1 MIKLIKFEFARA
13 FKNIYFLIA
22 ILAGCAITVFD
33 FFDKTY
39 PLLWLNGMPK
49 DPYPPLSLYTEY
61 IGLGATSLG
70 KTLIFLLAP
79 LLCSLPHADSLA
91 GDLGDGYA
99 KNILTKSGRKKWL
112 AAKYLSVLASGMAV
126 FVIPFVVNLLV
137 TSIFVPTVSPA
148 LWAEHFAAARSAN
161 PNAGLFISH
170 PMIYIIIYLALGGVI
185 IGLFCEVALVVSLLA
200 QSRFTALLSPF
211 ILYMFSYVVCN
222 LSGDF
227 RFDTYH
233 LINPAQVTPTS
244 PIMPILLPLGLFF
257 ATFLPLMIFGGRR
270 DVL

>member
-99 KNILTKSGRKKWL
+99 KNILTNGSRRNIFRCWL
-112 AAKYLSVLASGMAV
+112 RAWRCS
-126 FVIPFVVNLLV
+126 
-137 TSIFVPTVSPA
+137 
-148 LWAEHFAAARSAN
+148 
-161 PNAGLFISH
+161 
-170 PMIYIIIYLALGGVI
+170 
-185 IGLFCEVALVVSLLA
+185 
-200 QSRFTALLSPF
+200 
-211 ILYMFSYVVCN
+211 
-222 LSGDF
+222 
-227 RFDTYH
+227 
-233 LINPAQVTPTS
+233 
-244 PIMPILLPLGLFF
+244 
-257 ATFLPLMIFGGRR
+257 
-270 DVL
+270 